1 MNWKPLTEESQLPEL
16 LQESFEKPVVVFKH
30 STRCPISSMAKTRLE
45 TATPPANIPF
55 YFLDLI
61 AYRSLSNAVASTFKV
76 HHESPQVI
84 VLRNGEATFD
94 ESHNGIRMEDIAE
107 AVA

>member
-1 MNWKPLTEESQLPEL
+1 MNWKPLTEESQLSEL
-16 LQESFEKPVVVFKH
+16 LQESFETPVVIFKH
-30 STRCPISSMAKTRLE
+30 STRCPISSMAKARLDGK
-45 TATPPANIPF
+45 TPPENVPF

-84 VLRNGEATFD
+84 VLRNGEATYE
-94 ESHNGIRMEDIAE
+94 ESHNGIRMDDIAE